1 MKICNLIINI
11 LRSLYDISFTIIFP
25 CSMIRKQKKKA
36 KEWGKD
42 GGQREIRKG
51 TRIERRKNN

>member
-1 MKICNLIINI
+1 
-11 LRSLYDISFTIIFP
+11 
-25 CSMIRKQKKKA
+25 MIRKQKKKA

-51 TRIERRKNN
+51 TRIERRENN